1 MEMPKEPPIMQTYF
15 FPCRYHKIFP
25 ILVLLLFQA
34 AIAHAAATAL
44 GDAEHPVRMTFVP
57 SGDTQVILES
67 GGEIARMLR
76 EITGL
81 HFEASIAT
89 SYAASVEALGAAK
102 VEVGWLPAFSYVL
115 ARDKYEVEILLMVS
129 RFGSPFSRGQI
140 VVNAK
145 NRARGLEDLR
155 GKTFAFVDA
164 ASASGHVFPKALL
177 LSRGFDPETFFS
189 KSLFA
194 GSHNA
199 VILSVMR
206 GEVDAGATYD
216 DARATVAREFP
227 DVFDKVKVIA
237 YTKDIPND
245 AICVRKGV
253 DAALKEKIR
262 DGLKKLSASPRGGEL
277 LKKVYGIGGLIDFD
291 GLYDPVRKA
300 RQLLH
305 LNEKDIK

>member
-1 MEMPKEPPIMQTYF
+1 MGSAESPI
-15 FPCRYHKIFP
+15 
-25 ILVLLLFQA
+25 
-34 AIAHAAATAL
+34 
-44 GDAEHPVRMTFVP
+44 RMTFVP

-67 GGEIARMLR
+67 GNEIARMLK
-76 EITGL
+76 EFTGL
-81 HFEASIAT
+81 HFKSSIAT
-89 SYAASVEALGAAK
+89 SYAASVEAMGAGK
-102 VEVGWLPAFSYVL
+102 VDVGWLPAFSYVL
-115 ARDKYEVEILLMVS
+115 AREKYAVDILLMVS
-129 RFGSPFSRGQI
+129 RFDSPFSRGQI

-145 NRARGLEDLR
+145 NPVRGLEGLK

-177 LSRGFDPETFFS
+177 LSRGFDPENFFS

-199 VILSVMR
+199 VILAVMR

-216 DARATVAREFP
+216 DARATVAKEFP
-227 DVFDKVKVIA
+227 DVFDKIKVIA

-245 AICVRKGV
+245 AICARKGI

-262 DGLKKLSASPRGGEL
+262 DGLKKLSASPHGSEL

-300 RQLLH
+300 RQLLN
-305 LNEKDIK
+305 LNGKDIK